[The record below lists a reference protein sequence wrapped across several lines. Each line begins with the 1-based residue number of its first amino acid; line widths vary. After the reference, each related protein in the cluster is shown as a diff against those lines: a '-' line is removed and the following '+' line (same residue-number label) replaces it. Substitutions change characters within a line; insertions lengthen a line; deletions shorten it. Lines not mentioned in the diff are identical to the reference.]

1 MTTTTTTSF
10 PRQIFKSAA
19 TCREEVRD
27 LIQLLFTC
35 ELLAPSRCLWLV
47 SPWITD
53 LEVIDNREGGFSAL
67 EPTWGARAIRLT
79 EVLSRM
85 TDHGTVLRI
94 AMRPVANAPAN
105 ADVARKLSD
114 LGARLANPDQLH
126 VIEREELHTKGLLGD
141 DYFLAGSMNFTR
153 SGVEVWDERVELH
166 TDRVQVL
173 QAMLE
178 MHGRYPGTLPPPD
191 EADA

>member
-1 MTTTTTTSF
+1 MNVA

-27 LIQLLFTC
+27 LIQLLFAC
-35 ELLAPSRCLWLV
+35 ELIAPSRCLWLV

-53 LEVIDNREGGFSAL
+53 LDIIDNKDGGFSAL
-67 EPTWGARAIRLT
+67 EPTWGARPIRLT
-79 EVLSRM
+79 EVLARLAEQ
-85 TDHGTVLRI
+85 GTVLRV
-94 AMRPVANAPAN
+94 AMRPIRHERAN
-105 ADVARKLSD
+105 ADVARKLIDIGSSVD
-114 LGARLANPDQLH
+114 TDQVQ

-153 SGVEVWDERVELH
+153 SGVEVWDERIELH
-166 TDRVQVL
+166 TDRAHVM

-178 MHGRYPGTLPPPD
+178 MHGRYPGVLPPPD
-191 EADA
+191 AMDG